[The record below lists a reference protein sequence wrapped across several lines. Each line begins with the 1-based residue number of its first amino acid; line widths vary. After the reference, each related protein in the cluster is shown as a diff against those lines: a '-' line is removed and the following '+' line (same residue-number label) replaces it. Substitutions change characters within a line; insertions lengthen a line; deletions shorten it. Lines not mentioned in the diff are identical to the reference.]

1 MTPEERLQRHLARKA
16 KRESDRR
23 TEAEPLL
30 AAAGLVPPATPAEL
44 AERRVRQKAA
54 AAQAFTSLADL
65 DQEHRRRASILRDQ
79 VAARVSPAD
88 LAACDA
94 RLTAHPDS
102 GAYQIEFWRER
113 LRRLGEGLPVL
124 DAVQAW
130 TEADREASR
139 ERIRRLLAAWK
150 LCDAEHPEA
159 LAWAR
164 ERAGSARRWDAIGRL
179 REQYAAA
186 AGLPALEIDD
196 RADPADE
203 PPQLELF
210 GDDR

>member
-16 KRESDRR
+16 ERENNRR
-23 TEAEPLL
+23 IEAAPLL
-30 AAAGLVPPATPAEL
+30 AAAGLVPLATPAAL
-44 AERRVRQKAA
+44 AERRAAQRAA
-54 AAQAFTSLADL
+54 AAQTFTSLGEL
-65 DQEHRRRASILRDQ
+65 DRDHRRRAAALRDQ
-79 VAARVSPAD
+79 VAAWVSPAD

-94 RLTAHPDS
+94 RLTAYPDS
-102 GAYQIEFWRER
+102 GAYQIEFWQER
-113 LRRLGEGLPVL
+113 LRRLGEGLPAL

-130 TEADREASR
+130 SEADREASR
-139 ERIRRLLAAWK
+139 ERIRRLLAAWEK
-150 LCDAEHPEA
+150 CNAEHPAE

-196 RADPADE
+196 PADPAGE